1 MSTPRFAAGIH
12 RLERLA
18 DEASTVIMCAEANP
32 EACHRRFIARQMA
45 ARGYR
50 VRHIGTHGKAVHDE
64 TLPPDTQ
71 PT

>member
-32 EACHRRFIARQMA
+32 EACVASSRA
-45 ARGYR
+45 
-50 VRHIGTHGKAVHDE
+50 KWLPAV
-64 TLPPDTQ
+64 TG
-71 PT
+71 